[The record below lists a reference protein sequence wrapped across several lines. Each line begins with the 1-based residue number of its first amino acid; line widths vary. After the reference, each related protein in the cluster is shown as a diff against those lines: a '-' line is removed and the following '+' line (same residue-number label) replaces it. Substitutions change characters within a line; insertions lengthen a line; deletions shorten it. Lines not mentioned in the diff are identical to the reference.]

1 MSAGTMRAVL
11 LSAPG
16 AIEMVTRDVPEPG
29 PDEVLVRVEAT
40 SICGS
45 DLSAYRGVHPYI
57 RPPAILGH
65 ECAGVVVCVGSGV
78 ADGIVGTLISVE
90 PNICCGTC
98 RFCRAGLP
106 NICPNYR
113 VLGESADLPG
123 GMAEY
128 VVVPAD
134 QVYALP
140 PAMSAEEGALVQP
153 LAISYEGVI
162 ERGQVREG
170 QRVLVVGAGPIG
182 LGGMLLSRV
191 HGAEVMVVDLLDYR
205 LDKARTLGADHVLR
219 ADAPDLDST
228 VLEWT
233 EGYGVDVA
241 VEAVG
246 GAQHS
251 TAAMAQQLTAP
262 RGRIVILGSFEENTF
277 PFPIAEVKKREQ
289 TLIGSHG
296 HPQTFAPVI
305 DLVAD
310 GSLRPR
316 ELITHTVGL
325 EDVPDALRLIDE
337 RADGVMKVV
346 IKQS

>member
-1 MSAGTMRAVL
+1 MRAVL
-11 LSAPG
+11 LAEPG
-16 AIEMVTRDVPEPG
+16 RIEVVTRDVPEPG
-29 PDEVLVRVEAT
+29 PGEVLVRAEAT
-40 SICGS
+40 SVCGS

-65 ECAGVVVCVGSGV
+65 EVSGTVAAVGAGV

-90 PNICCGTC
+90 PNMCCGTC

-140 PAMSAEEGALVQP
+140 PSMSAAEGALVQP

-162 ERGQVREG
+162 QRGQIQEG
-170 QRVLVVGAGPIG
+170 ERVLVVGAGPIG

-205 LDKARTLGADHVLR
+205 LDKARELGADHVLR
-219 ADAPDLDST
+219 ADDPTLEST

-233 EGYGVDVA
+233 DGYGVDVA

-246 GAQHS
+246 GAQHV
-251 TAAMAQQLTAP
+251 TAAMAQRLTRP
-262 RGRIVILGSFEENTF
+262 RGRIVILGSFEEKSF
-277 PFPIAEVKKREQ
+277 PFPIADVKMREQ

-305 DLVAD
+305 DLIAE
-310 GSLRPR
+310 GALRPSQ
-316 ELITHTVGL
+316 LITHTVGL
-325 EDVPDALRLIDE
+325 EEVPDALRLIDE
-337 RADGVMKVV
+337 RADGIMKVV

>member
-1 MSAGTMRAVL
+1 MRAVL
-11 LSAPG
+11 LAEPG
-16 AIEMVTRDVPEPG
+16 RIEVVTRDVPTPG
-29 PDEVLVRVEAT
+29 AGEVLIRAEAT

-57 RPPAILGH
+57 KPPAILGH
-65 ECAGVVVCVGSGV
+65 EVSGTVAAVGAGV

-90 PNICCGTC
+90 PNMCCGIC

-128 VVVPAD
+128 VVVPAN

-140 PAMSAEEGALVQP
+140 PSMSAADGALIQP

-162 ERGQVREG
+162 QRGQIQEG
-170 QRVLVVGAGPIG
+170 ERVLIVGAGPIG

-191 HGAEVMVVDLLDYR
+191 HGAEVMVIDLLGYR
-205 LDKARTLGADHVLR
+205 LDKARELGADHVLR
-219 ADAPDLDST
+219 ADDPALEST
-228 VLEWT
+228 LLEWT
-233 EGYGVDVA
+233 DGYGVDVA

-246 GAQHS
+246 GAQHA
-251 TAAMAQQLTAP
+251 TAAMAQRLTRP
-262 RGRIVILGSFEENTF
+262 RGRIVILGSFEEKAF
-277 PFPIAEVKKREQ
+277 PFPIADVKMREQ

-305 DLVAD
+305 DLIAE
-310 GSLRPR
+310 GALRPSQ
-316 ELITHTVGL
+316 LITHTVGL
-325 EDVPDALRLIDE
+325 EEVPEALRLIDE

>member
-1 MSAGTMRAVL
+1 MRAVL
-11 LSAPG
+11 LAAPG
-16 AIEMVTRDVPEPG
+16 SIEIVGRDVPEPG
-29 PDEVLVRVEAT
+29 PGEVVVRAEAT

-57 RPPAILGH
+57 KPPAILGH
-65 ECAGVVVCVGSGV
+65 ECAGTVVSVGAGV

-113 VLGESADLPG
+113 VLGESEDLPG

-128 VVVPAD
+128 VAVPAD

-162 ERGQVREG
+162 ERGQVRQGE
-170 QRVLVVGAGPIG
+170 RVLILGAGPIG
-182 LGGMLLSRV
+182 LGGMLLSKI

-205 LDKARTLGADHVLR
+205 LDKARELGADHVLR
-219 ADAPDLDST
+219 ADAPELEST
-228 VLEWT
+228 VLDWT
-233 EGYGVDVA
+233 DGYGVDVA

-246 GAQHS
+246 GAQHA
-251 TAAMAQQLTAP
+251 TAPLAQRLTAP
-262 RGRIVILGSFEENTF
+262 RGRIVILGSFEESSF
-277 PFPIAEVKKREQ
+277 PFPIADVKKREQ

-296 HPQTFAPVI
+296 HPRTFAPVI

-310 GSLRPR
+310 GSLRPS

-325 EDVPDALRLIDE
+325 EDVPDALRLINE

>member
-1 MSAGTMRAVL
+1 MGGATMRAAL

-16 AIEMVTRDVPEPG
+16 AIEVVTRDVPSAGPG
-29 PDEVLVRVEAT
+29 EVVVRAEAT

-45 DLSAYRGVHPYI
+45 DLSAYRGVHPWI
-57 RPPAILGH
+57 KPPTILGH
-65 ECAGVVVCVGSGV
+65 ECAGTVVSVGEGV
-78 ADGIVGTLISVE
+78 ADGIVGTLVCIE

-98 RFCRAGLP
+98 RYCRAGLP
-106 NICPNYR
+106 NICPDYR

-128 VVVPAD
+128 VAVPAG

-153 LAISYEGVI
+153 LAISYEGV
-162 ERGQVREG
+162 ERGQVQRGE
-170 QRVLVVGAGPIG
+170 RVLVVGGGPIG
-182 LGGMLLSRV
+182 LGAMLVSRV
-191 HGAEVMVVDLLDYR
+191 RGAEVMVIDLLDYR
-205 LDKARTLGADHVLR
+205 LDLARNLGADNVKR
-219 ADAPDLDST
+219 ADDPDLDAT

-233 EGYGVDVA
+233 DGYGVDVA

-246 GAQHS
+246 GAQHA
-251 TAAMAQQLTAP
+251 TAATAQRLTAP
-262 RGRIVILGSFEENTF
+262 RGRIVVLGSFEDKVF
-277 PFPIAEVKKREQ
+277 PFPLPEVKKREQ
-289 TLIGSHG
+289 VLLGSHG
-296 HPQTFAPVI
+296 HPRTFAPVI

-325 EDVPDALRLIDE
+325 EDVPSALRLIDE

-346 IKQS
+346 VKQS